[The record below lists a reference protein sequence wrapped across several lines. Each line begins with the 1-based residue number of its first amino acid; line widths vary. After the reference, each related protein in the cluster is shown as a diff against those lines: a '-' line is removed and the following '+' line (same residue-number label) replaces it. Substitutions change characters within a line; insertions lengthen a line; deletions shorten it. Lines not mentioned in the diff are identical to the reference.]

1 MRLNLIFTNKIRLS
15 RLSFI
20 RWLSGCLKR
29 LVLGSRKLLPS
40 GDTVQDFSI
49 ELTRVLNKSDLFCLE
64 LTDLE
69 NSKTATAHA
78 TKLRSGLVG

>member
-1 MRLNLIFTNKIRLS
+1 MKLNLIFTNKIRLS

-40 GDTVQDFSI
+40 DDTEEDCSI
-49 ELTRVLNKSDLFCLE
+49 ALTRVLHESDLFCLE
-64 LTDLE
+64 LTDL
-69 NSKTATAHA
+69 
-78 TKLRSGLVG
+78 